1 MNTTLQDFKD
11 EAFSFHDDPVLVVEE
26 FWSPGERKAIRDG
39 MERAIWKSLKDM
51 PQVYR
56 DFPNCGNWKKSEIGH
71 AEARMFLQR
80 LSLSCIMRY
89 MESFPNIIGRHMN
102 FNYYSYAAGDA
113 LLTHDDTVQPSS
125 ASGKQK
131 PSPLRRIAVVAYVHE
146 EWQPDWGGE
155 LIIYSAQRPRTGQ
168 PRDLSVTHCILPKPG
183 SLVLFTVPRFHRV
196 CRVDDVCGDQVFS
209 LDPGGTPRRLTEVGE
224 SYWRRVARA
233 PMERPQVRS
242 AGVSTSRRVGRWNFS
257 S

>member
-1 MNTTLQDFKD
+1 MNIKLQDFNDK
-11 EAFSFHDDPVLVVEE
+11 AFSFHDDPVLILEE
-26 FWSPGERKAIRDG
+26 FWTLAERKTIRDG
-39 MERAIWKSLKDM
+39 MDRATWMSLKDM

-56 DFPNCGNWKKSEIGH
+56 DFPNCGNWKKSEIGQ
-71 AEARMFLQR
+71 AEARIFLQR
-80 LSLSCIMRY
+80 LSLSCIVQY

-125 ASGKQK
+125 SVGTQQK
-131 PSPLRRIAVVAYVHE
+131 LPPLRRIAVVAYVHE

-155 LIIYSAQRPRTGQ
+155 LIIYSSPASSIQPSGNQ

-196 CRVDDVCGDQVFS
+196 CRVDAVCGDHA
-209 LDPGGTPRRLTEVGE
+209 RLSIAGWFMTEH
-224 SYWRRVARA
+224 
-233 PMERPQVRS
+233 PH
-242 AGVSTSRRVGRWNFS
+242 
-257 S
+257 

>member
-1 MNTTLQDFKD
+1 MNVRLQDFNDK
-11 EAFSFHDDPVLVVEE
+11 AFSFHDDPVLVVEE
-26 FWSPGERKAIRDG
+26 FWTPAERKIIRDG
-39 MERAIWKSLKDM
+39 MDRSNWKSLKEM

-56 DFPNCGNWKKSEIGH
+56 DFPNCGNWKKSDIGQ

-80 LSLSCIMRY
+80 LSLSCIVRY
-89 MESFPNIIGRHMN
+89 MESFPDIIGRHMN

-125 ASGKQK
+125 APGTPQK
-131 PSPLRRIAVVAYVHE
+131 LPPRRRIAVVAYVHE

-155 LIIYSAQRPRTGQ
+155 LIIYSSPQLEANQ

-196 CRVDDVCGDQVFS
+196 CRVDTVCGDHARLSIAGWFMTEH
-209 LDPGGTPRRLTEVGE
+209 PG
-224 SYWRRVARA
+224 
-233 PMERPQVRS
+233 
-242 AGVSTSRRVGRWNFS
+242 
-257 S
+257 

>member
-1 MNTTLQDFKD
+1 MISNLHDFKD
-11 EAFSFHDDPVLVVEE
+11 QAFSFHDDPVLVVEE
-26 FWSPGERKAIRDG
+26 FWTPAERKTIRDG
-39 MERAIWKSLKDM
+39 MDRANWKSLKDM

-56 DFPNCGNWKKSEIGH
+56 DFPNCGNWKKSEIGQ
-71 AEARMFLQR
+71 AEAKIFLQR
-80 LSLSCIMRY
+80 LSLSCVVQY

-125 ASGKQK
+125 LSGTPQK
-131 PSPLRRIAVVAYVHE
+131 LPPLRRIAVVTYVHE

-155 LIIYSAQRPRTGQ
+155 LIIYSSPSPQPSGNQ

-196 CRVDDVCGDQVFS
+196 CRVDAVCGDYA
-209 LDPGGTPRRLTEVGE
+209 RLSIAGWFMTEHP
-224 SYWRRVARA
+224 Y
-233 PMERPQVRS
+233 
-242 AGVSTSRRVGRWNFS
+242 
-257 S
+257 